1 MDVRPF
7 HTARRCNSSLLP
19 IRGDHFS
26 LLLQFK
32 IQLVR
37 VEPTTTFNLGGGTH
51 ASGNGVLH
59 DNVDGVRATFRL
71 DPWTDAEWNGFRS
84 NFVRVIRDFWDGKFR
99 LLPTEPWY
107 TRGGTRV
114 ASEIDCNL
122 SIELVDTPAAAHQR
136 YFIIKPR
143 ETTFRSF
150 VQAGRR
156 RALLTHRDLSER
168 VYSRRV
174 LVGSERHEVDFR
186 QCTALH
192 EFGHT
197 LGLDHVAGRSNRD
210 AAYGTTLEARADI
223 MGGGD
228 QRTTRHARPW
238 IRRLESHLVR
248 RPGHTEFDVRFHA
261 RLLALQLITYWD
273 YDERLSVPAAPRA
286 PGGHAAP
293 RH

>member
-1 MDVRPF
+1 MDVRFF
-7 HTARRCNSSLLP
+7 HTARRCNSSFLP
-19 IRGDHFS
+19 IRDDHFG
-26 LLLQFK
+26 LMLQFK
-32 IQLVR
+32 IQLIR
-37 VEPTTTFNLGGGTH
+37 VEPTTTFNFGGGIH
-51 ASGNGVLH
+51 ATGNGVLH
-59 DNVDGVRATFRL
+59 DNVDGAHATFRL
-71 DPWTDAEWNGFRS
+71 DPWTDAEWNEFRS
-84 NFVRVIRDFWDGKFR
+84 NFVRVICNFWDGKFR

-122 SIELVDTPAAAHQR
+122 SIELVDAPAAAHQR
-136 YFIIKPR
+136 YFIMKPR

-150 VQAGRR
+150 AEPERR
-156 RALLTHRDLSER
+156 RALLTHRDLSSE
-168 VYSRRV
+168 YSSRRV
-174 LVGSERHEVDFR
+174 RVGSERHEVDFL

-197 LGLDHVAGRSNRD
+197 LGLDHVAGQSNSD

-248 RPGHTEFDVRFHA
+248 RPGHAEFDVRFRA
-261 RLLALQLITYWD
+261 RLLELQLITYWD
-273 YDERLSVPAAPRA
+273 NDWRPSAPSAPGA
-286 PGGHAAP
+286 PGG
-293 RH
+293 